1 VQLAN
6 GLVPDPLRSI
16 GQHCNS
22 KQRGS
27 VTSPA
32 ASRQSPGKKR
42 CKIWGEKK
50 YIFSC
55 VLQATAVAAVS
66 GMERE
71 LTGWFVRRES
81 DVARAVASAFR
92 CLVSLERAITRLPS
106 KNVHQ
111 TVLGAGAFIRLTSK
125 LMFMFLLSYDGPLPL
140 W

>member
-1 VQLAN
+1 MAWSLIPSVALASTATANKEVQL
-6 GLVPDPLRSI
+6 LVQQQVGNLQAKNDAKF
-16 GQHCNS
+16 G
-22 KQRGS
+22 
-27 VTSPA
+27 V
-32 ASRQSPGKKR
+32 KKN
-42 CKIWGEKK
+42 
-50 YIFSC
+50 IFSC

-81 DVARAVASAFR
+81 DVARAVASAVR